1 MVNIYAAKFSTTLC
15 IVLLVYI
22 YVCIFFMIGTVIAGC
37 VVRVAERRGAHWIL
51 LVRPDGRRPLG
62 RPRYR
67 WKDNMRM
74 NLQGM

>member
-1 MVNIYAAKFSTTLC
+1 
-15 IVLLVYI
+15 
-22 YVCIFFMIGTVIAGC
+22 MIGTVIAGC